1 LGKNEKT
8 LTKTAGNALLE
19 LEQFVIHASVYWEF
33 HWTLISRESFSR
45 YKGVF
50 NDQVFWYNA
59 SKESSLVAAV
69 AAISKFVEKNPET
82 INIHYLIQLL
92 SSSKEDWNK
101 EISEM
106 QRFLG
111 LCSDTS
117 KDITIL
123 RSNYYIHKNR
133 NLSFSATYNKT
144 KSTYDHVR
152 ELIEYMRCCLS
163 VVSLAASGQE
173 IITDAPSQKTVQELT
188 AILERLKK

>member
-173 IITDAPSQKTVQELT
+173 ITTDAPSQKTVQELT

>member
-1 LGKNEKT
+1 
-8 LTKTAGNALLE
+8 
-19 LEQFVIHASVYWEF
+19 VIHASVYWEF